1 MDLIIKLHKTN
12 IMKQLATILSFILV
26 FSAAFA
32 QNNSYTILAKSG
44 TILYQ
49 NQPVKIGQ
57 VISDKEPIMLKD
69 GAYVGLISPEGKPI
83 EIKSAGTFG
92 KKELDGLLQEST
104 GTFSDKFVSFMAQE
118 MKDDSE
124 GYKAGMNVT
133 GSVER
138 ALTNNKIFI
147 PLPKKSKF
155 IGTDLHLQWIK
166 KEGISIEN
174 GYKVDIMNMSENVLF
189 TKNVSATELDIK
201 PYEIKT
207 LIPDDLYLVRVTDN
221 SGNIESNVVCF
232 YLPNREE
239 NKEICRELGPLL
251 EAKSTVLESIAA
263 AQMLSEKGFHLS
275 ALTKYNEAIANDKS
289 ATARD
294 TYNSYVDSLKN

>member
-1 MDLIIKLHKTN
+1 M
-12 IMKQLATILSFILV
+12 
-26 FSAAFA
+26 
-32 QNNSYTILAKSG
+32 
-44 TILYQ
+44 
-49 NQPVKIGQ
+49 
-57 VISDKEPIMLKD
+57 
-69 GAYVGLISPEGKPI
+69 
-83 EIKSAGTFG
+83 
-92 KKELDGLLQEST
+92 
-104 GTFSDKFVSFMAQE
+104 
-118 MKDDSE
+118 
-124 GYKAGMNVT
+124 
-133 GSVER
+133 
-138 ALTNNKIFI
+138 
-147 PLPKKSKF
+147 
-155 IGTDLHLQWIK
+155 HLQWIK
-166 KEGISIEN
+166 KEGVSIEN
-174 GYKVDIMNMSENVLF
+174 GYKVDIMNMSENVLY
-189 TKNVSATELDIK
+189 TKNISATELDIK